1 MGLDVSLFPLALV
14 ILSTPEDHI
23 KIPKDVLR
31 AAGLR
36 NLYFRPLAIPTCA
49 VEGRVDERKEG
60 REDARKEA
68 REGGRAEG
76 L

>member
-14 ILSTPEDHI
+14 ILSTPEDNI
-23 KIPKDVLR
+23 KTPKDVLR

-36 NLYFRPLAIPTCA
+36 NLYFRSLAIPTCA
-49 VEGRVDERKEG
+49 VEGRKGG
-60 REDARKEA
+60 REEARKEA
-68 REGGRAEG
+68 REEGRAEC